1 MIIKISKKI
10 IFIFLFIS
18 VSFAYGNENQSNRI
32 EILVNESMITKY
44 DIIQRLKINS
54 IVNRIEIN
62 DMNYSDLLNS
72 VIDDLI
78 VEKLKI
84 NKIEEYKISF
94 SKDEFSQHEKAFIS
108 NANYEKN
115 SLLELFTKNNVNYNY
130 MTEFLEVDLKWQK
143 LIYGLY
149 LRVSSV
155 TEQEISDLISKNP
168 DIDKKT
174 ASDLIIQKQLDLKSI
189 KLIKDLRDEATIEYK

>member
-94 SKDEFSQHEKAFIS
+94 SKDEFSQHEEAFIS
-108 NANYEKN
+108 NANYEKKN
-115 SLLELFTKNNVNYNY
+115 LLELFTKNNVNYNY

>member
-32 EILVNESMITKY
+32 EILVNESMITKF

-62 DMNYSDLLNS
+62 DTNYSDLLNS

-94 SKDEFSQHEKAFIS
+94 SKDEFSQHEEAFIS
-108 NANYEKN
+108 NANYEKKN
-115 SLLELFTKNNVNYNY
+115 LLELFTKNNVNYNY